1 LYPAAHPLKKV
12 SVKQDLWSMAM
23 LSFLQDNNRDDV
35 MVNSSGPEGTDAEP
49 NEDEH
54 TDEQGYLAPAE
65 HGKNAKRT
73 MIILMVLFSIGA
85 LCIWFMIKKGV
96 PRFAEAAMSP
106 EEIQIENALTQLTGI
121 KTQMHSRIDQMLGK
135 FYQFA
140 DVDQVG
146 VGELNRNPFRHELY
160 LSNLDGLLNDNQK
173 NLDDLTGGSLQLWS
187 IMQTE
192 KGNCC
197 MINEKI
203 MYEGDSIGGLKVI
216 KIGGNFV
223 ELASGSGA
231 HVILKM
237 LE

>member
-1 LYPAAHPLKKV
+1 
-12 SVKQDLWSMAM
+12 M

-35 MVNSSGPEGTDAEP
+35 MVNSSGPEGADAEP
-49 NEDEH
+49 NKDEYSN
-54 TDEQGYLAPAE
+54 EQDYLAPAE

-73 MIILMVLFSIGA
+73 TIILMVLCSIGA
-85 LCIWFMIKKGV
+85 LCIWFMIKKAV
-96 PRFAEAAMSP
+96 PKLAAAAMSP
-106 EEIQIENALTQLTGI
+106 EEIQIENALAQLTGI

-140 DVDQVG
+140 DVDQVE

-160 LSNLDGLLNDNQK
+160 LSNLDGLLDDK
-173 NLDDLTGGSLQLWS
+173 LDDLTGGNLQLWS
-187 IMQTE
+187 IIQTE
-192 KGNCC
+192 EGNCC

-203 MYEGDSIGGLKVI
+203 VYEGDTIGGLKVI
-216 KIGGNFV
+216 RIGSKFV

-237 LE
+237 PE

>member
-1 LYPAAHPLKKV
+1 
-12 SVKQDLWSMAM
+12 M
-23 LSFLQDNNRDDV
+23 L
-35 MVNSSGPEGTDAEP
+35 E
-49 NEDEH
+49 
-54 TDEQGYLAPAE
+54 
-65 HGKNAKRT
+65 
-73 MIILMVLFSIGA
+73 
-85 LCIWFMIKKGV
+85 
-96 PRFAEAAMSP
+96 
-106 EEIQIENALTQLTGI
+106 
-121 KTQMHSRIDQMLGK
+121 K

-160 LSNLDGLLNDNQK
+160 LSNLDGLLDENQK
-173 NLDDLTGGSLQLWS
+173 SLDDLSGGDLQLWS
-187 IMQTE
+187 IIQTE

-203 MYEGDSIGGLKVI
+203 VYEGDIINGLKVI
-216 KIGGNFV
+216 RISSKFV

>member
-1 LYPAAHPLKKV
+1 
-12 SVKQDLWSMAM
+12 MAM

-35 MVNSSGPEGTDAEP
+35 MVNSSEPEGADAEP

-54 TDEQGYLAPAE
+54 TDEQDYLAPAE

-73 MIILMVLFSIGA
+73 TIILMVLFSIGA
-85 LCIWFMIKKGV
+85 LCIWFMIKKAV
-96 PRFAEAAMSP
+96 PKLAEAAMSP
-106 EEIQIENALTQLTGI
+106 EEIQIENAIAQLTGI

-160 LSNLDGLLNDNQK
+160 LSNIEGLLDDNQ
-173 NLDDLTGGSLQLWS
+173 NGLDDLTGGNLQLWS

-203 MYEGDSIGGLKVI
+203 VYEGDTIAGLKVI
-216 KIGGNFV
+216 RIGSKFV

-237 LE
+237 PE